1 MQTGD
6 APNDERDVDQLI
18 AALKEGTMGERIRA
32 AKALGALRDARAVDP
47 LLQAFEET
55 GEETESEGAE
65 EESEDEADEEGDR
78 GELRMEIAQALGEI
92 GDTRAFEPLFL
103 FLERELP
110 LKYSNELTLC
120 AWVIDAV
127 GMLRDAR
134 AIPLLIEALEHADVD
149 VRKAAR
155 LALAEIGEPAVQP
168 LIEVLLTKEKQ
179 WRWYAANALSRIG
192 DQRAGEP
199 FRQVLQDKGANEYVR
214 AEAAKGLGKL
224 GGEGIYDLLIST
236 LRDRAEMETV
246 RRGVASGLGLLGDR
260 RALEPLLLALKEGTA
275 GMRWD
280 VAAALGDLGDP
291 RGVEPLIALLKDSYM
306 QVRWEAAKA
315 LGKLGD
321 ERALAPLHLA
331 RQQDRTD
338 GLFPWFNQAAAE
350 AIRSIEERHRR

>member
-6 APNDERDVDQLI
+6 VSNDERDVDQLI

-32 AKALGALRDARAVDP
+32 AKALGALGDARAVDA
-47 LLQAFEET
+47 LLKAFEEA
-55 GEETESEGAE
+55 GEQEEDEDE
-65 EESEDEADEEGDR
+65 EEDEEEDGR
-78 GELRMEIAQALGEI
+78 ELRIEIAEALGKI
-92 GDTRAFEPLFL
+92 GDQRAFEPLFR

-127 GMLRDAR
+127 GMLRDER

-155 LALAEIGEPAVQP
+155 SALAEIGEPAVEP
-168 LIEVLLTKEKQ
+168 LNKVLLTEGKQ
-179 WRWYAANALSRIG
+179 YRWFAADALKRIG
-192 DQRAGEP
+192 DRSAVEP
-199 FRQVLQDKGANEYVR
+199 FRQVLQDKSANEYVR
-214 AEAAKGLGKL
+214 AEAAKALGKL

-236 LRDRAEMETV
+236 LRDRAEIETV
-246 RRGVASGLGLLGDR
+246 RRGAASGLGLLGDR
-260 RALEPLLLALKEGTA
+260 RGFEPLLQALKEGTA

-280 VAAALGDLGDP
+280 VAVALGDLGDP
-291 RGVEPLIALLKDSYM
+291 RGIEPLIALLKDPYM

-331 RQQDRTD
+331 RHQDRTD
-338 GLFPWFNQAAAE
+338 GLFSWFDQAAAE
-350 AIRSIEERHRR
+350 AIRSIEERHRQ

>member
-1 MQTGD
+1 MQIGD

-32 AKALGALRDARAVDP
+32 AKALGALGDMRAVDP
-47 LLQAFEET
+47 LLEAFEEA
-55 GEETESEGAE
+55 GEADEQEDEE
-65 EESEDEADEEGDR
+65 DEESEDEEGDR
-78 GELRMEIAQALGEI
+78 GELRMEIALALGKI
-92 GDTRAFEPLFL
+92 GDSRAFDPLFR

-110 LKYSNELTLC
+110 LKYSQDLNTC
-120 AWVIDAV
+120 WFVIDAL

-134 AIPLLIEALEHADVD
+134 AIPLLIDALEHADVD

-168 LIEVLLTKEKQ
+168 LIAVLLTEGKQ
-179 WRWYAANALSRIG
+179 GRWYAADALRRIG
-192 DQRAGEP
+192 DRRAVEP
-199 FRQVLQDKGANEYVR
+199 FRQVLQDKRDNEYVR
-214 AEAAKGLGKL
+214 AEAAKALGKL
-224 GGEGIYDLLIST
+224 GGEGIFELLLST
-236 LRDRAEMETV
+236 LRDRGEIETV
-246 RRGVASGLGLLGDR
+246 RRGAASGLGFLGDR
-260 RALEPLLLALKEGTA
+260 RGLEPLLRALKEGTA

-291 RGVEPLIALLKDSYM
+291 RAVEPLIALLKDSYM

-331 RQQDRTD
+331 RYQDRTD
-338 GLFPWFNQAAAE
+338 GLFPWFDQAAAE

>member
-6 APNDERDVDQLI
+6 APNDERDIEQLI
-18 AALKEGTMGERIRA
+18 AALKAGMMGERIRA

-47 LLQAFEET
+47 LLEAFEET

-65 EESEDEADEEGDR
+65 EESDEEEDEEGDGR
-78 GELRMEIAQALGEI
+78 ELRIEIALALGKI
-92 GDTRAFEPLFL
+92 GDLRAFEPLFG

-110 LKYSNELTLC
+110 PNYGDLTTC
-120 AWVIDAV
+120 WWVIDAV

-134 AIPLLIEALEHADVD
+134 AIPLLIDALEHADVD

-155 LALAEIGEPAVQP
+155 SALAEIGEPAVEP
-168 LIEVLLTKEKQ
+168 LNKVLLTEGKQ
-179 WRWYAANALSRIG
+179 YRWFAADALRRIG
-192 DQRAGEP
+192 DQRAAEP
-199 FRQVLQDKGANEYVR
+199 FRQVLQDRSDNEYVR
-214 AEAAKGLGKL
+214 TEAAKALGKL
-224 GGEGIYDLLIST
+224 GGAGVLALLVRR
-236 LRDRAEMETV
+236 LHDKRELETV
-246 RRGVASGLGLLGDR
+246 RRGAARGLGLLRDR
-260 RALEPLLLALKEGTA
+260 RGFEPLLQALKEGSA

-291 RGVEPLIALLKDSYM
+291 RGVEPLITLLKDSSM

-331 RQQDRTD
+331 RHQDRTE
-338 GLFPWFNQAAAE
+338 GLFPWFDQAAVE
-350 AIRSIEERHRR
+350 AIRSIEERHRQ